1 MSFYFG
7 VFLQARYAQKNMPIN
22 VKILS
27 SEELKN
33 MHTGSLMSRRK
44 KLLACE
50 ESFEVSD
57 GYDKENES
65 VAEEKEY
72 IEFKNS
78 SAWKNAY
85 KELKDVLAMRE
96 HYGKK

>member
-1 MSFYFG
+1 
-7 VFLQARYAQKNMPIN
+7 MPSN

-27 SEELKN
+27 TEELKN

-50 ESFEVSD
+50 ESFEASD
-57 GYDKENES
+57 RYGNENES
-65 VAEEKEY
+65 VAEEMGR

-85 KELKDVLAMRE
+85 KELKDILAMRE

>member
-1 MSFYFG
+1 
-7 VFLQARYAQKNMPIN
+7 MPRK
-22 VKILS
+22 VKMLS
-27 SEELKN
+27 TEELKN

-50 ESFEVSD
+50 ESFEASD
-57 GYDKENES
+57 RYGNENKP
-65 VAEEKEY
+65 VTEKIEY

-78 SAWKNAY
+78 LAWKNAY

>member
-1 MSFYFG
+1 
-7 VFLQARYAQKNMPIN
+7 MPSQ
-22 VKILS
+22 VKIIS
-27 SEELKN
+27 AKELES

-57 GYDKENES
+57 RYGNEQEPNP
-65 VAEEKEY
+65 EETGC

-78 SAWKNAY
+78 NAWKKAY
-85 KELKDVLAMRE
+85 KELKSVLSMRE
-96 HYGKK
+96 NYGKNN